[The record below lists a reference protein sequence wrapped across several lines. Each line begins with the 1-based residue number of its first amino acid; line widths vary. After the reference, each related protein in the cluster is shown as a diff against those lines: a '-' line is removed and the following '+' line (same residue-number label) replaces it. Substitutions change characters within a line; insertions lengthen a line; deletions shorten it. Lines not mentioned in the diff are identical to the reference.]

1 MEKISKWERVLNR
14 KYQTQVQFINFW
26 KQIWWAKSFIWQEV
40 KVNFFTCKCVCQ
52 ICRQISYCDERLNCC
67 CTHKLFVAL
76 TLQKS
81 KSVLPWTVFLS
92 SDRQV
97 VSQVKSLL
105 VKIWII
111 LTHVLSTA
119 ILDVLLNHFIN
130 DKIDSRFCFQNTVS
144 WSGQLSFWRKAV
156 QGVIFNN
163 NGLGTILCSKIE
175 YFRKI
180 LIPIFITWLA
190 SKMN

>member
-1 MEKISKWERVLNR
+1 MEKIFKWERVLNR

-119 ILDVLLNHFIN
+119 ILDVLLNQSPN
-130 DKIDSRFCFQNTVS
+130 D
-144 WSGQLSFWRKAV
+144 
-156 QGVIFNN
+156 
-163 NGLGTILCSKIE
+163 
-175 YFRKI
+175 
-180 LIPIFITWLA
+180 
-190 SKMN
+190 